1 MVDVHPVGQ
10 IIYAGKWAE
19 NEHRRVVFDI
29 SEYVSQYPDA
39 LYVLLM
45 QRPYDENAYPV
56 PSEQIEISDGKLY
69 WTLTSGDM
77 AQKGRGK
84 CEVII
89 QSGTVVAKDDVYSIC
104 IDEAIEYGSE
114 PPEPWEGWVTQVAED
129 ADRAETAADSA
140 EESAERAEHAAEHFQ
155 LVAELISGTNYMISL
170 ETEELYNG

>member
-84 CEVII
+84 CEIVVQSDSII
-89 QSGTVVAKDDVYSIC
+89 AKDDVYSIY
-104 IDEAIEYGSE
+104 ISEAIEYGSE

-129 ADRAETAADSA
+129 AERADTA
-140 EESAERAEHAAEHFQ
+140 AERAEYAAEHFR
-155 LVAELISGTNYMISL
+155 LVAEQISGNNYVMSL
-170 ETEELYNG
+170 GTEE